1 MNPNA
6 TRSWKFFRAGGFNQV
21 VLNSGA
27 DLLNLDQLDQKLWVA
42 LACPTTGVEFD
53 KTTLAL
59 IDTDKDGRV
68 RVPELIAAVKWAGGL
83 LKNPDDLLKGS
94 PTLRPAA
101 IDDTHP
107 EGKLIASFARQVL
120 GKGDNDE
127 ITIDEAAAAAQTFAA
142 KPFNGDGIVPA
153 DSAGDDVTKAVIAD
167 IITCLGADPDA
178 SGKPG
183 VGQAKVDRFFADAAS
198 YSDWWKKAEADATVL
213 PLGVNTEAAS
223 GAVRAVKAK
232 VDDYFARGRLAAFDP
247 RSVSALNRDEKEY
260 AALSAKDLTSTHAD
274 IASLPLAQVGAT
286 TPLPLTQ
293 GINPAWA
300 NAIAALQSHAIV
312 PLLGARTVLTEA
324 DWNALLG
331 KLAAFDAW
339 NAGKTGGTVEKIGL
353 KRTREILATKAKDT
367 LTALIGKDVTEA
379 GHAQAVIGL
388 HRLIHYHRDL
398 AKLCRNF
405 VNFADFYGRKEK
417 AIFQAGTLY
426 LDQRSCELCLVVDDA
441 GKHAAMAGMAGTYL
455 AYCDCVR
462 KGSSEKLSI
471 VAAFT
476 GGDSDNLI
484 VGRNGI
490 FYDRKG
496 RDWDATIT
504 KIVDNPISI
513 RQAFWSPYKK
523 LVRMIEERAAKQAA
537 AADAD
542 ANAQLTA
549 AANTPLAPAAPGAP
563 AAPAAPAKPAFD
575 PSVIA
580 LLSLAL
586 GTLATAFAGLLVFF
600 KGFENWQVPLVIA
613 GIMLVISSPSMA
625 IAWLKL
631 RKRNLGPILDANGW
645 AVNAKAKM
653 NVPFGGALTGV
664 AALPPG
670 STFGAADAY
679 AEKPSIWPKLL
690 LFAFVVWFI
699 WAFLN
704 DSQGRLY
711 NWTDGKYGTPPLA
724 VREQIAKD
732 KLDKAKAEKA
742 KAAGAAVAP
751 TVPAAA
757 ATPAAPAAPVAP
769 ATPPAPA
776 KP

>member
-1 MNPNA
+1 MPNA
-6 TRSWKFFRAGGFNQV
+6 TTTPYRWRFFRAGGFNQV
-21 VLNSGA
+21 IISSGA

-53 KTTLAL
+53 HTTLAL
-59 IDTDKDGRV
+59 IDTDKDGRI
-68 RVPELIAAVKWAGGL
+68 RVPELIAAAKWAGGL
-83 LKNPDDLLKGS
+83 MKNPDDLLNGS
-94 PTLRPAA
+94 PTLRPSA
-101 IDDTHP
+101 INDATP
-107 EGKLIASFARQVL
+107 EGKLIANFARQVL
-120 GKGDNDE
+120 GKSDAGE
-127 ITIDEAAAAAQTFAA
+127 VTFEEAAAAAQNFAA
-142 KPFNGDGIVPA
+142 KSFNGDGIIPA
-153 DSAGDDVTKAVIAD
+153 DSAGDDPTKAVIAD
-167 IITCLGADPDA
+167 IITCLGADTDA

-183 VGQAKVDRFFADAAS
+183 VSQVKVDQFFSDAAA
-198 YSDWWKKAEADATVL
+198 YSDWWKKAEGDATVL

-223 GAVRAVKAK
+223 GAVKAVKAK

-247 RSVSALNRDEKEY
+247 RSINALNRDEKEY
-260 AALSAKDLTSTHAD
+260 AALAAKDLTNTHVD
-274 IASLPLAQVGAT
+274 IAGLPLAQVGAT
-286 TPLPLTQ
+286 TPLPLAQ

-300 NAIAALQSHAIV
+300 NAIAALQTNAIV

-324 DWNALLG
+324 DWNALVG

-339 NAGKTGGTVEKIGL
+339 NASKTGGSVEKIGL
-353 KRTREILATKAKDT
+353 KRAREILATRARETLSALIAKDKNEE
-367 LTALIGKDVTEA
+367 GNSV
-379 GHAQAVIGL
+379 AVIGL

-398 AKLCRNF
+398 ARLCRNF
-405 VNFADFYGRKEK
+405 VSFSDFYGRKDK

-426 LDQRSCELCLVVDDA
+426 LDQRSCDLCLIVDDA

-462 KGSSEKLSI
+462 KGSDEKLSM

-476 GGDSDNLI
+476 GGDSDNLM

-504 KIVDNPISI
+504 KIIENPISI

-523 LVRMIEERAAKQAA
+523 LVRMIEERAAKEAA
-537 AADAD
+537 AADAS
-542 ANAQLTA
+542 ANAQLTTV
-549 AANTPLAPAAPGAP
+549 ANAPLVPASPAAP

-586 GTLATAFAGLLVFF
+586 GTLAAAFAGLLGFL
-600 KGFENWQVPLVIA
+600 KGFEPWQVPLVVA
-613 GIMLVISSPSMA
+613 GIMLVISAPSMA

-645 AVNAKAKM
+645 AVNARAKM

-670 STFGAADAY
+670 ATFSAADKY
-679 AEKPSIWPKLL
+679 AEKPSVWPKLL
-690 LFAFVVWFI
+690 LVAFVLWFI

-711 NWTDGKYGTPPLA
+711 RWTDGKYGKPSMEVQKLLDLQKAQSKTDQKANTGQMSVTTSTTAVTAPPA
-724 VREQIAKD
+724 VSTATN
-732 KLDKAKAEKA
+732 A
-742 KAAGAAVAP
+742 
-751 TVPAAA
+751 VPA
-757 ATPAAPAAPVAP
+757 
-769 ATPPAPA
+769 
-776 KP
+776 K

>member
-1 MNPNA
+1 MA
-6 TRSWKFFRAGGFNQV
+6 TTHTWKFFRAGGFNQV
-21 VLNSGA
+21 VIGSGA

-68 RVPELIAAVKWAGGL
+68 RAPELIAAAKWAGGL
-83 LKNPDDLLKGS
+83 FKNPDDLLKGS
-94 PTLRPAA
+94 PTLKPSA
-101 IDDTHP
+101 INDASP
-107 EGKLIASFARQVL
+107 EGKLIANFARQVL
-120 GKGDNDE
+120 GKADDGE
-127 ITIDEAAAAAQTFAA
+127 VTFDEAAAAAATFAA

-153 DSAGDDVTKAVIAD
+153 DSASDDATKAVIAD
-167 IITCLGADPDA
+167 IITCLGTDADV

-183 VGQAKVDRFFADAAS
+183 VSQAKVDQFFAEATA
-198 YSDWWKKAEADATVL
+198 YSDWWKKAEGDATVL
-213 PLGVNTEAAS
+213 PLGVNTEAAA
-223 GAVRAVKAK
+223 GAVKAVKAK
-232 VDDYFARGRLAAFDP
+232 VEDYFARGRLAAFDP
-247 RSVSALNRDEKEY
+247 RSVNALNRDEKEY
-260 AALSAKDLTSTHAD
+260 AALGAKDLTNNHAD
-274 IASLPLAQVGAT
+274 IAGLPLAQVGAT

-300 NAIAALQSHAIV
+300 GAIAALQANAIV
-312 PLLGARTVLTEA
+312 PLLGAKTVLTEA
-324 DWNALLG
+324 DWNALTG

-339 NAGKTGGTVEKIGL
+339 NASKSGGSVEKIGL
-353 KRTREILATKAKDT
+353 ARAREILAGKAKET
-367 LTALIGKDVTEA
+367 LTALIAKDKAEEGNAV
-379 GHAQAVIGL
+379 AVIGL

-398 AKLCRNF
+398 ARLCRNF
-405 VNFADFYGRKEK
+405 VNFADFYGRKDK

-426 LDQRSCELCLVVDDA
+426 LDQRSCDLCLSVDDA
-441 GKHAAMAGMAGTYL
+441 GRHATMAGMAGTYL
-455 AYCDCVR
+455 AYCDCAR
-462 KGSSEKLSI
+462 KGSGEKLSI

-490 FYDRKG
+490 FYDRAG

-513 RQAFWSPYKK
+513 RQAFCSPYKK

-537 AADAD
+537 DAD
-542 ANAQLTA
+542 ASANTQLTA
-549 AANTPLAPAAPGAP
+549 VANAPIAPAGA

-580 LLSLAL
+580 LLSLAI
-586 GTLATAFAGLLVFF
+586 GALATAFASILAFLG
-600 KGFENWQVPLVIA
+600 KFEQWQVPLVVA
-613 GIMLVISSPSMA
+613 CIMLVVSAPSMA

-670 STFGAADAY
+670 ATFGADDKY
-679 AEKPSIWPKLL
+679 AEKPSAWPKILAVA
-690 LFAFVVWFI
+690 FALWFV

-711 NWTDGKYGTPPLA
+711 NWTDGKCGTPPLV

-732 KLDKAKAEKA
+732 KQDKLNKDKADK
-742 KAAGAAVAP
+742 
-751 TVPAAA
+751 AAA
-757 ATPAAPAAPVAP
+757 ATGTAPVAITM
-769 ATPPAPA
+769 ATNAVPA
-776 KP
+776 K

>member
-1 MNPNA
+1 MA
-6 TRSWKFFRAGGFNQV
+6 TTHTWKFFRAGGFNQV
-21 VLNSGA
+21 VISSGA
-27 DLLNLDQLDQKLWVA
+27 DLMNLDQLDQKLWVA

-68 RVPELIAAVKWAGGL
+68 RVPELIAAAKWAGGL
-83 LKNPDDLLKGS
+83 MKNPDDLLKGS
-94 PTLRPAA
+94 PTLKPSA
-101 IDDTHP
+101 INDATP
-107 EGKLIASFARQVL
+107 EGKLIANFARQVL
-120 GKGDNDE
+120 GKSDTGE
-127 ITIDEAAAAAQTFAA
+127 VTFEEAGTAAQTFAA

-153 DSAGDDVTKAVIAD
+153 DSASDDATKAVIAD
-167 IITCLGADPDA
+167 IINSVGSDLDV

-183 VGQAKVDRFFADAAS
+183 ISQARVDQFFAAATA
-198 YSDWWKKAEADATVL
+198 YSDWWKKAEGDAAVL
-213 PLGVNTEAAS
+213 PLGLNTEVAA
-223 GAVRAVKAK
+223 AAVKAVKSK

-247 RSVSALNRDEKEY
+247 RSVNAMNRDEKEY
-260 AALSAKDLTSTHAD
+260 AALGAKDLTSSHAD

-300 NAIAALQSHAIV
+300 GAVAALQAHAII

-324 DWNALLG
+324 DWNALVG

-339 NAGKTGGTVEKIGL
+339 NAGKTGGVVEKIGVA
-353 KRTREILATKAKDT
+353 RAREILASKAQET
-367 LTALIGKDVTEA
+367 LTALIAKDKAEEGNSV
-379 GHAQAVIGL
+379 AVIGL
-388 HRLIHYHRDL
+388 HRLIHYHRDI
-398 AKLCRNF
+398 ASLCRNF
-405 VNFADFYGRKEK
+405 VNFADFYGRKDK

-426 LDQRSCELCLVVDDA
+426 LDQRSCDLCLSVDDA
-441 GKHAAMAGMAGTYL
+441 SKHAAMAGMAGTYL
-455 AYCDCVR
+455 AYCDCAR
-462 KGSSEKLSI
+462 KGSGEKLSI

-476 GGDSDNLI
+476 GGDSDNLL

-537 AADAD
+537 AADAN

-549 AANTPLAPAAPGAP
+549 VANAPLAPAGT
-563 AAPAAPAKPAFD
+563 AAPQKSAFD

-580 LLSLAL
+580 LISLAL
-586 GTLATAFAGLLVFF
+586 GSLAAAFAGIL
-600 KGFENWQVPLVIA
+600 GFLGKFEAWQVPLVVA
-613 GIMLVISSPSMA
+613 GIMLVISAPSMA

-670 STFGAADAY
+670 ATFGAADKF
-679 AEKPSIWPKLL
+679 AEKPTIWPKVLAV
-690 LFAFVVWFI
+690 AFVLWFI

-704 DSQGRLY
+704 DSEGRLY
-711 NWTDGKYGTPPLA
+711 RWSDGKYGKPSVEVQKLLDLQKA
-724 VREQIAKD
+724 QGRAD
-732 KLDKAKAEKA
+732 KRTASDQASATA
-742 KAAGAAVAP
+742 N
-751 TVPAAA
+751 AAA
-757 ATPAAPAAPVAP
+757 ANAQSTAVT
-769 ATPPAPA
+769 ATNVVPHPIP
-776 KP
+776 

>member
-1 MNPNA
+1 MPHA
-6 TRSWKFFRAGGFNQV
+6 WKFFRAGGFDQV
-21 VLNSGA
+21 KLETGA
-27 DLLNLDQLDQKLWVA
+27 DLMNLGQLDQKLWVA

-59 IDTDKDGRV
+59 IDTDKDGRI
-68 RVPELIAAVKWAGGL
+68 RAPELIAAARWAGGL
-83 LKNPDDLLKGS
+83 MKNPDDLLKGG
-94 PTLRPAA
+94 PTLRPSA
-101 IDDTHP
+101 INDATP
-107 EGKLIASFARQVL
+107 EGKLIANFARQVL
-120 GKGDNDE
+120 GKSDTGE
-127 ITIDEAAAAAQTFAA
+127 VTFDEAAAAAQTFAA

-153 DSAGDDVTKAVIAD
+153 DSASDDATKAVIVD
-167 IITCLGADPDA
+167 IINCVGADVDA

-183 VGQAKVDRFFADAAS
+183 VSQARVDQFFAAAAA
-198 YSDWWKKAEADATVL
+198 YSDWWKKAEGDASVL
-213 PLGVNTEAAS
+213 PLELNTEIAAA
-223 GAVRAVKAK
+223 AVRAVKSK

-247 RSVSALNRDEKEY
+247 RSVNALNRDEKEY
-260 AALSAKDLTSTHAD
+260 AALGAKDLTNNHAD
-274 IASLPLAQVGAT
+274 IASLPLAQIGAT

-300 NAIAALQSHAIV
+300 NAIAALQTHAII

-324 DWNALLG
+324 DWNALVG

-339 NAGKTGGTVEKIGL
+339 NAGKTGGAVEKIGL
-353 KRTREILATKAKDT
+353 ARTREIIATKARET
-367 LTALIGKDVTEA
+367 LTALIAKDKAEEGNAV
-379 GHAQAVIGL
+379 AVIGL

-398 AKLCRNF
+398 ARLCRNF
-405 VNFADFYGRKEK
+405 VNFGDFYGRKDK

-426 LDQRSCELCLVVDDA
+426 LDQRSCDLCLNVDDA
-441 GKHAAMAGMAGTYL
+441 GRHAAMAGMAGTYL
-455 AYCDCVR
+455 AYCDCAR
-462 KGSSEKLSI
+462 KGSGEKLSI

-496 RDWDATIT
+496 CDWDATIT

-537 AADAD
+537 EAD
-542 ANAQLTA
+542 ANSTAQLTA
-549 AANTPLAPAAPGAP
+549 VANAPLAPAAS
-563 AAPAAPAKPAFD
+563 AAPSKPAFD

-580 LLSLAL
+580 LISLAL
-586 GTLATAFAGLLVFF
+586 GSLAAAGASILVFLG
-600 KGFENWQVPLVIA
+600 KFEAWQIPLVIV
-613 GIMLVISSPSMA
+613 GIMLVISAPSMA

-631 RKRNLGPILDANGW
+631 RNRNLGPILDANGW

-653 NVPFGGALTGV
+653 NVPFGSALTGV

-670 STFGAADAY
+670 ATFGAADKY
-679 AEKPSIWPKLL
+679 AEKPSAWPKVL
-690 LFAFVVWFI
+690 AVVFVLWFV

-711 NWTDGKYGTPPLA
+711 DWTNGKHGTPPLS
-724 VREQIAKD
+724 VREQIAKDKQD

-742 KAAGAAVAP
+742 AAAAVPPATPVAP
-751 TVPAAA
+751 
-757 ATPAAPAAPVAP
+757 ATPAAPAAAAAP
-769 ATPPAPA
+769 AAPT
-776 KP
+776 K